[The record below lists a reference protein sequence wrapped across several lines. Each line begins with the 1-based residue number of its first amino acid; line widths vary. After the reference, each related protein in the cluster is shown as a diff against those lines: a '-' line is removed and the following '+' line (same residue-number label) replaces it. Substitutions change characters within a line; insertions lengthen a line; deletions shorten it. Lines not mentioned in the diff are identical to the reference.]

1 MNTTEESIK
10 SFLLKTDLFIENEY
24 FQEYV
29 KLLSNNVLLKPIK
42 FKTEAHHAIPKFFF
56 KMNNLE
62 IDNSKENIFNLYHKD
77 HLLAHYYLS
86 FCCAS
91 DRYKYKAIAAVF
103 IAVRK
108 FNIEHLENVL
118 DILDKY
124 QNLKEEY
131 RRLCSI
137 FMKGENNPFYG
148 KHFSDEQ
155 KKHISQIRIEKGI
168 AKGENNPRYGKPV
181 SKETREK
188 IGNANRGRKFSAET
202 IEKLKR
208 AHGGTKNPM
217 FGRKKEKNKIY
228 GKKWYTNGKETKRF
242 YENEQPIGWKL
253 GRHNFIAEG
262 KNNSAYGR
270 KWIYNPKTKDRK
282 YVKKEELEKYLLNG
296 YIEKFVRN
304 DEM

>member
-10 SFLLKTDLFIENEY
+10 LFLLKTDLFVENEY
-24 FQEYV
+24 FQKYV
-29 KLLSNNVLLKPIK
+29 KLLLDNVLLSPIK

-56 KMNNLE
+56 KINNLE

-86 FCCAS
+86 LCCS
-91 DRYKYKAIAAVF
+91 SNKYKFKAIAAVL

-108 FNIEHLENVL
+108 FNIEHLDNVL
-118 DILDKY
+118 DILDEY

-131 RRLCSI
+131 GRLCSI
-137 FMKGENNPFYG
+137 FMSGENNPFYG

-168 AKGENNPRYGKPV
+168 AKGKNNPRYGKPV
-181 SKETREK
+181 LKETREK

-217 FGRKKEKNKIY
+217 FGRKRKRTKFMVKNGIQTVKKQKDFMKTSNPLDGNLDDIIIMRKEKITMHMEENGFIIQKQKIENML
-228 GKKWYTNGKETKRF
+228 KK
-242 YENEQPIGWKL
+242 
-253 GRHNFIAEG
+253 
-262 KNNSAYGR
+262 KN
-270 KWIYNPKTKDRK
+270 
-282 YVKKEELEKYLLNG
+282 
-296 YIEKFVRN
+296 
-304 DEM
+304 